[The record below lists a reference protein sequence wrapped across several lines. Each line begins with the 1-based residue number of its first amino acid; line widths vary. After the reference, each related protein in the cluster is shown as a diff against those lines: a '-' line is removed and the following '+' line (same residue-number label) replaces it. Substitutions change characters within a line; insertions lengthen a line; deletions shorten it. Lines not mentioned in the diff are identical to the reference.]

1 MFKKLCGEDAF
12 NNVAIVTTRWD
23 QETKEVANRRLAE
36 LKDKP
41 QLFKTVIDGGAEIFK
56 HDHRSEESA
65 RKIIR
70 HLINKSPKALLIQR
84 EMAEG
89 KEVLETSAGQEL
101 QREIM
106 EQTEKH
112 RKEMAELLE
121 EMEQTRDDAGI
132 GELEEELGALRDRLA
147 RLQSESQ
154 SLARIPNA
162 SRLDLPASRK
172 KSPAASDFPLIPNST
187 LVASTNVHSTSEQPD
202 KFEHRT
208 KVEKLERDRDQRRP
222 GKTEKTVVDP
232 GGVTFPK
239 GGLRTLWNRVL
250 RKVRR
255 SPKLKHRI
263 S

>member
-56 HDHRSEESA
+56 HNHRSEESA

-70 HLINKSPKALLIQR
+70 YLINKSPKALLIQR

-121 EMEQTRDDAGI
+121 EMEQTRDEAGI

-172 KSPAASDFPLIPNST
+172 KSPAASGFPLIPNST

-232 GGVTFPK
+232 GGVTVPK
-239 GGLRTLWNRVL
+239 GRLRTLWNRVL

>member
-1 MFKKLCGEDAF
+1 MGGTGTGKTTFVNLVGGSNYRVGHDLESCTDRVQPHLFTLDDYDVTLVDLPGFDDTNKSDSDLLGMIADFLFAEHQKGRKVNGILYFHRISDVRVGGTWKRNFTMFKKLCGEDAF

-132 GELEEELGALRDRLA
+132 
-147 RLQSESQ
+147 
-154 SLARIPNA
+154 
-162 SRLDLPASRK
+162 
-172 KSPAASDFPLIPNST
+172 
-187 LVASTNVHSTSEQPD
+187 V
-202 KFEHRT
+202 
-208 KVEKLERDRDQRRP
+208 
-222 GKTEKTVVDP
+222 
-232 GGVTFPK
+232 
-239 GGLRTLWNRVL
+239 
-250 RKVRR
+250 
-255 SPKLKHRI
+255 
-263 S
+263 